1 MAKINVLGTEITY
14 YQYEEN
20 DFISPEFEGI
30 ESHAGLN
37 RFVLSV
43 KQWVEKTNSK
53 GIIARAGGEL
63 MKNQKNLKSQIVTS
77 SRGRRSDD

>member
-30 ESHAGLN
+30 KSHTGLN

-53 GIIARAGGEL
+53 GIIARAGRYGGTYAH
-63 MKNQKNLKSQIVTS
+63 KDI
-77 SRGRRSDD
+77 DD